1 MVLALLLATPLHA
14 QNGGGTAGAAGAVMT
29 DAIRA
34 YQDLDFDAAARLLRR
49 VLTPPLAMELSVAE
63 RARALSYLGAAE
75 HYRGRPDSATAV
87 FRRLA
92 VLAPRDQPDT
102 LIFPPEVTRL
112 YAAVR
117 GSKPDTVN
125 PSTSRVAIG
134 TAPPAPPPAP
144 PPPPPA
150 PPPSPLGPP
159 VNSGPVLPAPE
170 PTAARGE
177 IPGQMRIT
185 ATAAGL
191 VSRISTSSDAGTTAG
206 FAGSVRFRRVEL
218 DVRYAE
224 GTLQPADR
232 NSESRDLVE
241 GAVAV
246 RFVGT
251 PWLSVELGPQARHYA
266 TPSGAERWVTWRFG
280 GRVETAIVGTSVR
293 GHATLWHGL
302 GLEVNV
308 PPGAG
313 SAHGGEV
320 GVTVDL
326 GPGGPPLWFS
336 LEYGIDRAQVR
347 DAGRRETVD
356 ALTLTA
362 GLRRR

>member
-1 MVLALLLATPLHA
+1 MVLALLLAAPLRA
-14 QNGGGTAGAAGAVMT
+14 QNGGATGGAASEVMAG
-29 DAIRA
+29 AIRA

-49 VLTPPLAMELSVAE
+49 VLTPPLATELSDAE
-63 RARALSYLGAAE
+63 RARALSYLGATE
-75 HYRGRPDSATAV
+75 HYRGRPDSAIAV

-117 GSKPDTVN
+117 SSMPDTVN
-125 PSTSRVAIG
+125 PSTPRVAIA
-134 TAPPAPPPAP
+134 TAP
-144 PPPPPA
+144 PPPPPPPPPPRSLA
-150 PPPSPLGPP
+150 PPVST
-159 VNSGPVLPAPE
+159 GPVLPAPE
-170 PTAARGE
+170 PTAPRGA
-177 IPGQMRIT
+177 IPGQTRIT

-191 VSRISTSSDAGTTAG
+191 VSRIRTSSDAGTVAG
-206 FAGSVRFRRVEL
+206 FAGSVRFRRLEL

-224 GTLQPADR
+224 GTLQPTDG

-251 PWLSVELGPQARHYA
+251 PWLSVELGPHARRYG
-266 TPSGAERWVTWRFG
+266 TQSGAERWITWRLG
-280 GRVETAIVGTSVR
+280 ARVETAIVGTSVR
-293 GHATLWHGL
+293 GHATLWQGL
-302 GLEVNV
+302 GLDVNV

-313 SAHGGEV
+313 TARGGEF

-326 GPGGPPLWFS
+326 GPRGGPLWFA
-336 LEYGIDRAQVR
+336 LAYGIDRAQVR
-347 DAGRRETVD
+347 DAVRRETVET
-356 ALTLTA
+356 LRLTA
-362 GLRRR
+362 GVRRR

>member
-1 MVLALLLATPLHA
+1 
-14 QNGGGTAGAAGAVMT
+14 MT

-49 VLTPPLAMELSVAE
+49 VLTPPLAMELSDAE

-75 HYRGRPDSATAV
+75 HYRGRPDSAIAV

-92 VLAPRDQPDT
+92 VLAPRDQHDT

-112 YAAVR
+112 YDAVR
-117 GSKPDTVN
+117 STMPDTPN
-125 PSTSRVAIG
+125 PSTPRVAIG
-134 TAPPAPPPAP
+134 TAPPPSLAPPV
-144 PPPPPA
+144 
-150 PPPSPLGPP
+150 ST
-159 VNSGPVLPAPE
+159 GPVIPAPE
-170 PTAARGE
+170 PTVTRGE
-177 IPGQMRIT
+177 IPGQTRIT

-251 PWLSVELGPQARHYA
+251 PWLSVELGPHARRYA
-266 TPSGAERWVTWRFG
+266 TRSGAERWITWRLG
-280 GRVETAIVGTSVR
+280 GRVETAIVGTSVL

-313 SAHGGEV
+313 SARGGEV

-326 GPGGPPLWFS
+326 GPRPEGGPLWFA
-336 LEYGIDRAQVR
+336 LAYGIDQAQVR
-347 DAGRRETVD
+347 DAVRRQTVET
-356 ALTLTA
+356 LRLTA
-362 GLRRR
+362 GVRRR

>member
-1 MVLALLLATPLHA
+1 VVLALLLATPLHA
-14 QNGGGTAGAAGAVMT
+14 QNGGGTAGTAGAVMT

-49 VLTPPLAMELSVAE
+49 VLTPPLAMELSDAE

-75 HYRGRPDSATAV
+75 HYRGRPDSAIAV

-112 YAAVR
+112 YNAVR

-125 PSTSRVAIG
+125 PSTPRVAIG
-134 TAPPAPPPAP
+134 TAPPAPPPP
-144 PPPPPA
+144 PPPPP
-150 PPPSPLGPP
+150 PPSPLAPP
-159 VNSGPVLPAPE
+159 VSTGRVLPAPE

-218 DVRYAE
+218 AVRYAE
-224 GTLQPADR
+224 GTLQPADG
-232 NSESRDLVE
+232 NSASRDLVE
-241 GAVAV
+241 GAVAL

-251 PWLSVELGPQARHYA
+251 PWLSVELGPQARRYD
-266 TPSGAERWVTWRFG
+266 TPSGAERWMTWRLG

-293 GHATLWHGL
+293 GHATLWNGL

-313 SAHGGEV
+313 SARGGAL

-326 GPGGPPLWFS
+326 GPGRPPLWFS

-347 DAGRRETVD
+347 NAGRRETVE

>member
-1 MVLALLLATPLHA
+1 MKVRIVVLALVLAAPLRA
-14 QNGGGTAGAAGAVMT
+14 QNAGSTGGTASEVMAG
-29 DAIRA
+29 AIRA
-34 YQDLDFDAAARLLRR
+34 YQDLDFDAAASLLRR
-49 VLTPPLAMELSVAE
+49 VLTPPLAIELSDAE

-75 HYRGRPDSATAV
+75 HYRGRPDSALAV

-102 LIFPPEVTRL
+102 LIFPPEVTKL
-112 YAAVR
+112 YDAVR
-117 GSKPDTVN
+117 SSMPDTVN
-125 PSTSRVAIG
+125 PSTPRVAIA
-134 TAPPAPPPAP
+134 TVP
-144 PPPPPA
+144 PPPPP
-150 PPPSPLGPP
+150 PPPSLAPP
-159 VNSGPVLPAPE
+159 HSTGPVLPAPAPE
-170 PTAARGE
+170 PTAARGA
-177 IPGQMRIT
+177 IPGQTRIT

-191 VSRISTSSDAGTTAG
+191 VSMVSTSSDAGTAAG
-206 FAGSVRFRRVEL
+206 FAASVRFRRLEL

-224 GTLQPADR
+224 GTLQPSDG
-232 NSESRDLVE
+232 NSERRDLVE

-246 RFVGT
+246 SFVGT
-251 PWLSVELGPQARHYA
+251 PWLSVEMGPHARRYD
-266 TPSGAERWVTWRFG
+266 TPSGAERWITWRLG

-293 GHATLWHGL
+293 GHATLWQGL

-313 SAHGGEV
+313 SARGGEV

-326 GPGGPPLWFS
+326 GPGGAPLWFS

-347 DAGRRETVD
+347 DAGRRETVE